1 MNRQRVLLILIVVAV
16 VAAFYL
22 SGAHQYFNLAT
33 MQAYRSDFIALF
45 EQSPWQVAG
54 IFFALYVVMT
64 ALSLP
69 GATLLTLLGGAL
81 FGLGWGLLIISF
93 ASTIGATLAF
103 VISRF
108 LFRKP
113 LEKRFPRQLE
123 RINRGVERDG
133 AFYLFTLRLVPLFPF
148 FVINLLMGLT
158 RIRTVTY
165 YWVSQLA
172 MLPGT
177 AVYVNAG
184 GQLGEL
190 ESLGGII
197 SPELLASF
205 ALLAVFPWVAR
216 RIVLLVQ
223 TRKAYQAYTRPAAF
237 DYDILVIGGG
247 SAGLVSSYIASAVK
261 ARVALVEKHKM
272 GGDCLNT
279 GCVPSKALIRA
290 AHAAHEVRTASR
302 FGVNAG
308 EPEIDFA
315 KVMGHVQQAIGDI
328 EPHDSVE
335 RYAGLGVEVYED
347 TATLVSPWEI
357 QIGEQRVTARHV
369 VIATG
374 ARPRIPALPGI
385 DGAPVVTS
393 ETLWSLK
400 EQPRRLVVLGGG
412 AIGCE
417 LSQSFARLGSQVTLV
432 EGAARLL
439 GREDSEVG
447 EHMATTLGQEG
458 VTVLTA
464 SHAIEI
470 LNEADGHQ
478 LVVEQDGERLSLPFD
493 ALMVS
498 VGRQANVEGLGLDA
512 LGINTTDAGTLELN
526 ERLQTRLP
534 NIWACGDVAGPYQL
548 THAAAHQA
556 WHAAVNALFG
566 KLKSFAVDYRFMP
579 AVIYTQPEV
588 ARVGLNEQDAQAQGI
603 AYEVTR
609 YAMADSDRAITEGA
623 TQGFIKVLTV
633 PGRDKILGATI
644 VAEHAGEWLGEFT
657 IAMKHGLGMN
667 KLLGTIHPYPTLGE
681 AAKASAGVWKNA
693 HKPERVLRLLA
704 RYFRWRR
711 GDQNT
716 QPAKNSQKG
725 DQA

>member
-1 MNRQRVLLILIVVAV
+1 MNRQRVLLILILVAV

-33 MQAYRSDFIALF
+33 LQAYRTDFIALF

-54 IFFALYVVMT
+54 AFFTIYVVMT

-123 RINRGVERDG
+123 RINRGVDRDG

-148 FVINLLMGLT
+148 FMINLLMGLT
-158 RIRTVTY
+158 RIKTVTY

-190 ESLGGII
+190 ESLGGIV
-197 SPELLASF
+197 SPGLLASF
-205 ALLAVFPWVAR
+205 ALLALFPWVAR

-223 TRKAYQAYTRPAAF
+223 TRKAYQAYPKPASF
-237 DYDILVIGGG
+237 DYDIVVIGGG
-247 SAGLVSSYIASAVK
+247 SAGLVTSYIASAVK

-315 KVMGHVQQAIGDI
+315 KVMGHVHQAIRDI

-335 RYAGLGVEVYED
+335 RYSGLGVEVYED
-347 TATLVSPWEI
+347 TATLLSPWEI
-357 QIGEQRVTARHV
+357 QIGEKTMTARHV

-385 DGAPVVTS
+385 EGAPVVTS
-393 ETLWSLK
+393 ESLWSLK

-432 EGAARLL
+432 EGAAQLL
-439 GREDSEVG
+439 GREDDEVG
-447 EHMATTLGQEG
+447 KHMATTLGQEG
-458 VTVLTA
+458 VKVLMS

-470 LNEADGHQ
+470 LNEDDGHQ
-478 LVVEQDGERLSLPFD
+478 LVVEHNGERLSLPFD

-498 VGRQANVEGLGLDA
+498 VGRQANVEGLGLEA
-512 LGINTTDAGTLELN
+512 LGITTTDVGTLELN

-566 KLKSFAVDYRFMP
+566 ELKSFAVDYRFMP
-579 AVIYTQPEV
+579 AVVYTQPEI
-588 ARVGLNEQDAQAQGI
+588 ARVGLNEKDAQAQGI

-609 YAMADSDRAITEGA
+609 YAMAESDRAIAEGA

-693 HKPERVLRLLA
+693 HKPERVLALLE

-711 GDQNT
+711 GHQNT
-716 QPAKNSQKG
+716 QKEREKG
-725 DQA
+725 EQV